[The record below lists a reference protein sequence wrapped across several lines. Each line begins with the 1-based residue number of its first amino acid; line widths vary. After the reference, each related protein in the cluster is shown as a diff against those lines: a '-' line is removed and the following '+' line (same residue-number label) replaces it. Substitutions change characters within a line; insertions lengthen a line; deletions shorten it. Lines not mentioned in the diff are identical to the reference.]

1 MAGMFPAEADSSAI
15 GAAADPAPSARRRET
30 RNRLLDA
37 AAEVF
42 TEEGLQGA
50 TVEQVCS
57 RAGFSRG
64 AFYSN
69 FSSKEELFL
78 ATLQHQYE
86 LRAAQL
92 TRRAE
97 ELIPDLQ
104 SCSEPLRPAEVAG
117 YVQEFLAPVDAESA
131 WFALETEFMLLAM
144 RDPELAPPGFA
155 GFLDALKGDLAEVV
169 EKLVDAAGRRF
180 VLPVERALAVF
191 DGLYDRAARLAAISG
206 GAASE
211 GSEELGDRITELL
224 FVITEEAPGE

>member
-1 MAGMFPAEADSSAI
+1 MFSAVDPPAP
-15 GAAADPAPSARRRET
+15 GAAVDPALSARRQET

-78 ATLQHQYE
+78 AALRHQYE
-86 LRAAQL
+86 RRAAQL
-92 TRRAE
+92 TARAE
-97 ELIPDLQ
+97 SLLPHLQ
-104 SCSEPLRPAEVAG
+104 SCAEPLQPAEVAG
-117 YVQEFLAPVDAESA
+117 YVQEFLSPLAAESE
-131 WFALETEFMLLAM
+131 WFALESEFMLLAM

-155 GFLDALKGDLAEVV
+155 GFLDSLKGELAEVV

-180 VLPVERALAVF
+180 VLPVERALAAF
-191 DGLYDRAARLAAISG
+191 DGLYDRSARLAAISG
-206 GAASE
+206 GSAHGGAE
-211 GSEELGDRITELL
+211 DLGDRITELL
-224 FVITEEAPGE
+224 FVLTEEAPGS

>member
-1 MAGMFPAEADSSAI
+1 MFSAAPEPAAPGSGS
-15 GAAADPAPSARRRET
+15 DPAPSARRRET

-42 TEEGLQGA
+42 TEAGLQGA

-78 ATLQHQYE
+78 AALQHQYE

-97 ELIPDLQ
+97 QLIPHLQ
-104 SCSEPLRPAEVAG
+104 ECNEPLQPAEVAE

-144 RDPELAPPGFA
+144 RDPEIAPPGFA
-155 GFLDALKGDLAEVV
+155 GFLDALKSELAEVV

-180 VLPVERALAVF
+180 ILPVERALAVF
-191 DGLYDRAARLAAISG
+191 DGLYDRAARLAALSG
-206 GAASE
+206 GAVSE
-211 GSEELGDRITELL
+211 GSEELGGRITELL
-224 FVITEEAPGE
+224 FVITEEVE